1 MNVPTI
7 PKIEIIKTAKKAT
20 KKANKV
26 VTLPELQTYL
36 IQPNRI
42 TNAIFEGFTL
52 LQHKAVTAIMLN
64 LQEAIKL
71 NMANSNFEQLSLFQ
85 SFDKSI
91 QFSLSLKDI
100 TNDPTAYNDVKEAIL
115 KMTSIGVK
123 IPLKDENGHNF
134 YFASSLITALIPE
147 VANYKSNITI
157 KIENTIAKYL
167 IEIDKGKNGVAQQF
181 TRFVYEVTQNA
192 TSIYTIPLYKLI
204 SSWKKKGGFTIS
216 YKELRILLA
225 IPDNKYKVFKD
236 FKRDVLMPAH
246 SDLFNKADCWFNA
259 EDGGLKS
266 QLRNKEGVKELFLNF
281 KVITQESKDM
291 LLEKRK
297 NCIEL
302 LKRHFEFKQKDLNNI
317 SHILENESISTD
329 LINRKIIRIAEG
341 MEANKNIKSKS
352 AYAVKSILEHKWLI
366 D

>member
-1 MNVPTI
+1 MI
-7 PKIEIIKTAKKAT
+7 PKIPKVGISKTVKRST
-20 KKANKV
+20 KKTNKI

-52 LQHKAVTAIMLN
+52 LQHKAVTAIMLK

-91 QFSLSLKDI
+91 MFSLSLKDI
-100 TNDPTAYNDVKEAIL
+100 TNDPTAYSDVKEAVL
-115 KMTSIGVK
+115 KMTTIGVK
-123 IPLKDENGHNF
+123 IPLKDEKGDTY

-157 KIENTIAKYL
+157 KIEHTIAKYL
-167 IEIDKGKNGVAQQF
+167 IEIDKGKHGIAQQYTRYMFEVAQ
-181 TRFVYEVTQNA
+181 RA
-192 TSIYTIPLYKLI
+192 TSIYTIQIYKII
-204 SSWKKKGGFTIS
+204 SSWKKKGGFTMA
-216 YKELRILLA
+216 YKEFRTLLG
-225 IPDNKYKVFKD
+225 IPNDKYKVFKD
-236 FKRDVLMPAH
+236 FKKNVLMPAH
-246 SDLFNKADCWFNA
+246 NDLLNKADCWFNA
-259 EDGGLKS
+259 EDDGLKS
-266 QLRNKEGVKELFLNF
+266 YLRNKEGLKELFLNF
-281 KVITQESKDM
+281 KVITPELQDM

-297 NCIEL
+297 NAISL
-302 LKRHFEFKQKDLNNI
+302 LIRHFDFKQKDLDSI

-329 LINRKIIRIAEG
+329 LINRKIIRIAESI
-341 MEANKNIKSKS
+341 EANKTIKSKS
-352 AYAVKSILEHKWLI
+352 AYAVKSILDHKWLN